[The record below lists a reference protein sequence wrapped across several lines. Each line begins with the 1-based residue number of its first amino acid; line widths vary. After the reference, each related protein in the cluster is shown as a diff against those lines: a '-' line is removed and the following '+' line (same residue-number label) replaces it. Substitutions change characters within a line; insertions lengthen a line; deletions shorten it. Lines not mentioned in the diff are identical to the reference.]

1 MFLPYVSSP
10 SKLTP
15 TNAVYKLPARKC
27 ALFLS
32 CILAIISFQN
42 TKAQEPGAADDVV
55 RIVTHLVVFPIR
67 VRDKR
72 GQAVAGLTQ
81 NDLILKDEDQ
91 ATAGL
96 YLYQGADRVSLVFA
110 LDQSGS
116 LREIMNQQ
124 RDAALALFSEFGEK
138 SQVAVMRFAEQPKL
152 ALPFGRD
159 LDATRAAF
167 SASTASNQHTAI
179 FDAAAAATKLFETL
193 PRMRSERRLV
203 ILISDGLDTASTIK
217 AATVIEAALKNQV
230 TFYVIHLPLFT
241 PRDGRL
247 KVRTPAKG
255 FRELAEKTGGKYFL
269 VGNTASP
276 LASRAN
282 IDLSPVFKAIEE
294 DLKSQY
300 LLGFYTKETSN
311 DGRVHRLVIG
321 LPPGVEYQFGG
332 FGYSQKHEL
341 FIAPTDSKKTLDLLP
356 PA

>member
-1 MFLPYVSSP
+1 M
-10 SKLTP
+10 
-15 TNAVYKLPARKC
+15 PALNC
-27 ALFLS
+27 ALLLS

-42 TKAQEPGAADDVV
+42 TKAQEPDPTDDVV
-55 RIVTHLVVFPIR
+55 RIDTHLVVFPIR
-67 VRDKR
+67 VREKR
-72 GQAVAGLTQ
+72 GQAVAGLTE
-81 NDLILKDEDQ
+81 NDLTLKDEDN
-91 ATAGL
+91 ATTGL
-96 YLYQGADRVSLVFA
+96 YLYRGADRVSLVFA

-116 LREIMNQQ
+116 LRDIMNQQ
-124 RDAALALFSEFGEK
+124 REAALALFGQFGEK

-167 SASTASNQHTAI
+167 SASTASNQPTAI
-179 FDAAAAATKLFETL
+179 FDAAVAATKLFETL
-193 PRMRSERRLV
+193 PRLRSERRLV
-203 ILISDGLDTASTIK
+203 ILISDGLDTASTVK
-217 AATVIEAALKNQV
+217 PAAIIEAALKSQV

-276 LASRAN
+276 LASQAN
-282 IDLSPVFKAIEE
+282 IDLSAVFKAIEE

-300 LLGFYTKETSN
+300 LLGFYTKESSN
-311 DGRVHRLVIG
+311 DGRMHRLVIG
-321 LPPGVEYQFGG
+321 FPAGVEYQFGR

-341 FIAPTDSKKTLDLLP
+341 FIAP
-356 PA
+356 PAPRKP

>member
-1 MFLPYVSSP
+1 MSLPYVTSFSR
-10 SKLTP
+10 LTP
-15 TNAVYKLPARKC
+15 RNAVGLLPLQRC

-32 CILAIISFQN
+32 CTLAIISFQN
-42 TKAQEPGAADDVV
+42 TRAQEPNAADDVV
-55 RIVTHLVVFPIR
+55 HIDTHLVVFPIR

-81 NDLILKDEDQ
+81 NDLTLKDEDQ

-124 RDAALALFSEFGEK
+124 RDAALALFGQFGEK
-138 SQVAVMRFAEQPKL
+138 SQVAVMRFAGQPKWAIL
-152 ALPFGRD
+152 FGRD
-159 LDATRAAF
+159 LEATRAAF

-193 PRMRSERRLV
+193 PRIRSERRLV
-203 ILISDGLDTASTIK
+203 ILISDGLDTASTVK
-217 AATVIEAALKNQV
+217 AAAVIEAALKNQV

-247 KVRTPAKG
+247 KVRPPVKG
-255 FRELAEKTGGKYFL
+255 FRELAEKTGGKYLL

-276 LASRAN
+276 LTSPAN
-282 IDLSPVFKAIEE
+282 IDLSAVFKAIEE

-300 LLGFYTKETSN
+300 LLGFYTKESSN
-311 DGRVHRLVIG
+311 DGRMHRLVIG
-321 LPPGVEYQFGG
+321 LPAGVEYQFGG

-341 FIAPTDSKKTLDLLP
+341 FIAPTDPKKR
-356 PA
+356 